1 MVTIY
6 GTKDD
11 VFLDPNELTQ
21 LIESKQTEI
30 TGALGYDI
38 ISVRSNKPTEQP
50 VVTRVHRSIPSWAIS
65 LIVIVNS
72 VIIISLLLI
81 VLAMLWRRYTR

>member
-1 MVTIY
+1 MTIY
-6 GTKDD
+6 AEEGDKF
-11 VFLDPNELTQ
+11 VEPNELRQ
-21 LIESKQTEI
+21 RIMSKQMEI
-30 TGALGYDI
+30 AARLGYNI
-38 ISVRSNKPTEQP
+38 LSVESNRPTVPPVQTTVSRSVPD
-50 VVTRVHRSIPSWAIS
+50 WAIA